1 MFSRRATKGLTGRLF
16 LCVLASLVGASC
28 QAVRELSDRTY
39 YQATVEVG
47 DAAYLL
53 VETRSSHSRKAIEAL
68 EAKDWVEAIKQSE
81 LAIDDDS
88 NEPDHHF
95 FLGLACE
102 GNGDLERALECYQ
115 EAVRIDSEPKLE
127 YVGSRERALEK
138 TAAP

>member
-1 MFSRRATKGLTGRLF
+1 L
-16 LCVLASLVGASC
+16 LASLAGASC
-28 QAVRELSDRTY
+28 QVVRELSDRTY
-39 YQATVEVG
+39 YEATVEVA
-47 DAAYLL
+47 DAVYRL

-68 EAKDWVEAIKQSE
+68 EAKDWKGAIKQSE

-102 GNGDLERALECYQ
+102 GQGDLERALECYQ

-127 YVGSRERALEK
+127 YVGSHERVLEK